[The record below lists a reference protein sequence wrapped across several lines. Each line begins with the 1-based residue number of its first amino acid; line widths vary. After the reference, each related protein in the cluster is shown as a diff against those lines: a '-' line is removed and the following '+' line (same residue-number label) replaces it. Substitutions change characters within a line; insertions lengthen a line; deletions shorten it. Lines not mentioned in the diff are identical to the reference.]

1 VVLAG
6 FGESISLLVTK
17 IMKLVTMIMS
27 LGEMVIDMCD
37 MALYDPTYLAA
48 GRLKNFGMTR

>member
-1 VVLAG
+1 VLAG
-6 FGESISLLVTK
+6 FGEIISLLVTK